1 MSTIRAAPA
10 VVTLGLR
17 PLPLWPLEAVFA
29 RVLAAVVDRHP
40 RIFDRLGDF
49 AGRGFGIDP
58 TDMPFAIELRPRA
71 AAPQISVVRQL
82 PPSGLDARIAG
93 PLAALV
99 GLVGGA
105 LDGDALFF
113 SRDLVI
119 DGDVA
124 AVVALRNAID
134 DAGIDL
140 IVVAASL
147 LGPLSAPVEVA
158 ARTVLERLGPVSRS
172 PGWS

>member
-10 VVTLGLR
+10 LVTLGLR

-29 RVLAAVVDRHP
+29 RILAAVVDHHP
-40 RIFDRLGDF
+40 PIFDRLGDF
-49 AGRGFGIDP
+49 AEKRFGIDP
-58 TDMPFAIELRPRA
+58 TDMPFAIELSPRA
-71 AAPQISVVRQL
+71 AAPRLCLVREL
-82 PPSGLDARIAG
+82 PATGLDARIAG

-99 GLVGGA
+99 GLVSGR

-119 DGDVA
+119 EGDVA

-140 IVVAASL
+140 VAVAASCF
-147 LGPLSAPVEVA
+147 GPLRAPVELVA
-158 ARTVLERLGPVSRS
+158 RAAVDRLVPASRP

>member
-10 VVTLGLR
+10 VVTLGLW
-17 PLPLWPLEAVFA
+17 PLPLWPLEAVLA
-29 RVLAAVVDRHP
+29 RLLAAVVDRHP

-49 AGRGFGIDP
+49 AGKRFGIDP

-71 AAPQISVVRQL
+71 EAPRISVVRQL
-82 PPSGLDARIAG
+82 APNGLDARIAG

-99 GLVGGA
+99 GLVGGT

-119 DGDVA
+119 EGDVA

-140 IVVAASL
+140 VAVAASL
-147 LGPLSAPVEVA
+147 FGPLRAPAELIARA
-158 ARTVLERLGPVSRS
+158 AVGRLSPVSRS